1 MFSKENNYSLG
12 VAAAIVGFLAF
23 SIADM
28 IMKGLLT
35 EERLSVVVFVSCT
48 LVCVMS
54 VFTNLVLGGK
64 WFGSKRATLTS
75 CFRGAMSTGML
86 GFTLYALETLPP
98 SDVYSVRNLTPI
110 MVALGSWIFLSERPS
125 YVQLLAIILGFTGAL
140 LILPPNGKE
149 GFLAYAAA
157 AAAAFCAAL
166 SIILVRRHRQES
178 TAFAEVFLSMA
189 VSAALMAP
197 FAFTDSISLK
207 KSLIPYFFASATA
220 LTAGRYL
227 LVLSIRSAP
236 SLVAAYAQ
244 YTQLAWGLIFGWLF
258 WSILPTPAALI
269 GSFIILASALLIV
282 RRR

>member
-1 MFSKENNYSLG
+1 MVSKENNYSLG

-54 VFTNLVLGGK
+54 VFTNLSLGGK
-64 WFGSKRATLTS
+64 WFGSRRATLTS
-75 CFRGAMSTGML
+75 CFRGALSTGML

-110 MVALGSWIFLSERPS
+110 MVALGSWILLSERPS
-125 YVQLLAIILGFTGAL
+125 NVQMLAIFLGFAGAL
-140 LILPPNGKE
+140 LILPPSGDNGL
-149 GFLAYAAA
+149 FAYAAA
-157 AAAAFCAAL
+157 ASAAFCAAL

-197 FAFTDSISLK
+197 FAFTGAISSK
-207 KSLIPYFFASATA
+207 ASLVPYYLSAAVA

-244 YTQLAWGLIFGWLF
+244 YTQLAWGLLFGWVF
-258 WSILPTPAALI
+258 WSILPST
-269 GSFIILASALLIV
+269 FALLGSLIIV
-282 RRR
+282 ISAVLIIRRR